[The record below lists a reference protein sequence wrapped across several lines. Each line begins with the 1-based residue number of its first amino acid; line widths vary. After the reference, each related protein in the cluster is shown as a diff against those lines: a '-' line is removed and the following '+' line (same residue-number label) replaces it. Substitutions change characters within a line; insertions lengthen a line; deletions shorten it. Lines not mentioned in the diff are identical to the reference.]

1 MSNIY
6 KNVIEL
12 IGKTPLVEVENV
24 ETITTITDKLLKNN
38 GVKIQIDEEQIILDI
53 YVNI

>member
-24 ETITTITDKLLKNN
+24 EKDLNYR
-38 GVKIQIDEEQIILDI
+38 QDC
-53 YVNI
+53 